1 MEERMEAALRGCV
14 ERYEEAVDSMTSR
27 LRPGD
32 GVLGMGRD
40 PRRDPCHMAFYEEVG
55 ETVARFQATEPEAG
69 EVVQAVRFLLTLGQ
83 GDRRPLV
90 RPMLE
95 AAQGHALPLIP
106 LLEPGQALSTS
117 VGTVVGSGPGRG
129 AALLVG
135 IMGLGMVLVALGVHT
150 RRRQLA

>member
-1 MEERMEAALRGCV
+1 MEERMEAALRGRV

-106 LLEPGQALSTS
+106 LLEPGQAEELAHWY
-117 VGTVVGSGPGRG
+117 G
-129 AALLVG
+129 ASYP
-135 IMGLGMVLVALGVHT
+135 
-150 RRRQLA
+150 RRQRLPIQERVLRALEKRSGR

>member
-27 LRPGD
+27 LRPG
-32 GVLGMGRD
+32 
-40 PRRDPCHMAFYEEVG
+40 
-55 ETVARFQATEPEAG
+55 EPEAG

-106 LLEPGQALSTS
+106 LLEPGQAEELAHWY
-117 VGTVVGSGPGRG
+117 G
-129 AALLVG
+129 ASYP
-135 IMGLGMVLVALGVHT
+135 
-150 RRRQLA
+150 RRQRLPIQERVLRALEERSGR

>member
-106 LLEPGQALSTS
+106 LLEPGQAEELAHWYGASY
-117 VGTVVGSGPGRG
+117 PGRQRLPIQERVLR
-129 AALLVG
+129 ALEKRSG
-135 IMGLGMVLVALGVHT
+135 
-150 RRRQLA
+150 R